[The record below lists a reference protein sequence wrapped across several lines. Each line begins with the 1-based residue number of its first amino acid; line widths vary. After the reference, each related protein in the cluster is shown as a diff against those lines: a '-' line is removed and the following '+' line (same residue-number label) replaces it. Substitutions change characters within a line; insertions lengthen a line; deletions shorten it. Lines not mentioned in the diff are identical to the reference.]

1 MEKHLE
7 RAMLEILLAIAE
19 HDQSR
24 KGDVSGERHEAIKQ
38 LLHAGR
44 FSLEGALKLCNP
56 DSGKQADDQRGSA
69 FDVTRTRRPRAD
81 NFEPAPEIADLGVS
95 RWSNA
100 WASPRR

>member
-56 DSGKQADDQRGSA
+56 D
-69 FDVTRTRRPRAD
+69 

-95 RWSNA
+95 RWSNS